1 MSIIKLVIP
10 GQPKS
15 WARPRAGRGAS
26 GKPFF
31 FEDKKVTNWRN
42 LIIMVAQE
50 YITKQPSFQ
59 MLGGDQK
66 HPVPLKIEVTFY
78 LPRPMKYCRKK
89 DYSGPIPCFTRPDLD
104 NLYKGVVD
112 ALQDVIFRD
121 DALIYSMQVH
131 KLFHSK
137 DGRPWTEITVMEANN
152 IILYELEKEPGGET
166 IGRREPDTIEQGK

>member
-26 GKPFF
+26 GKPYF
-31 FEDKKVTNWRN
+31 FEDKRVTQWRN

-50 YITKQPSFQ
+50 HITKNPGFQ

-66 HPVPLKIEVTFY
+66 HPVPLSIEVLFF
-78 LPRPMKYCRKK
+78 LPRPMKYCRKM
-89 DYSGPIPCFTRPDLD
+89 DQGGPIPCVTRPDLD

-112 ALQDVIFRD
+112 ALQGVVFRD
-121 DALIYSMQVH
+121 DSLIYSMTVH

-137 DGRPWTEITVMEANN
+137 GGRPWTEVK
-152 IILYELEKEPGGET
+152 IIEVLSDYTEFDDRG
-166 IGRREPDTIEQGK
+166 INDGRREPDTIEQGK